1 MIIDKIDWVGLPS
14 NTNVIPVL
22 SPSHLR
28 EKTAFLEVISN
39 VFDVSISQ
47 DLKLHVILTRNL
59 VLVPLMNYTMELI
72 QKQWY

>member
-28 EKTAFLEVISN
+28 RRYLKEVILN

-72 QKQWY
+72 RKQWY